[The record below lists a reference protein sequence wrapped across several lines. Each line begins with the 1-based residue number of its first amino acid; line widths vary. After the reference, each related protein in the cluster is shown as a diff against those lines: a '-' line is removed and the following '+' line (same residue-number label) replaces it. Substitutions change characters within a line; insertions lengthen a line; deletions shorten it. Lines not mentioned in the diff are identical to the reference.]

1 MLMYLDNLKR
11 VFLKRIGIILFV
23 GILCAAAL
31 VFEKNSSTDFVT
43 QSGSFLISEL
53 TKITDDKNKPPTSRI
68 DYNRIIHTNSNL
80 QRFLNATEKNKKFD
94 YHRINS
100 NWNTLSGVKKLD
112 WMRGHVRTSYYQG
125 GVLEFNFFI
134 DENEAKDV
142 DYLKK
147 NASAFMKAYVAQSEK
162 TIKSIQPKE
171 KIRIIDETIVL
182 PETKALPKEQILVK
196 YGIIGFILGALV
208 STMVFFVLTL
218 GKSRE

>member
-1 MLMYLDNLKR
+1 MLMYLNNLKN
-11 VFLKRIGIILFV
+11 VFFKRIGIIMLA
-23 GILCAAAL
+23 GIFCAAAL

-80 QRFLNATEKNKKFD
+80 QRFLNETEKNKKFD
-94 YHRINS
+94 YKKITGK
-100 NWNTLSGVKKLD
+100 WDTLSGVKKLE
-112 WMRGHVRTSYYQG
+112 WLRGHVRTSYSQG
-125 GVLEFNFFI
+125 GVLEFNFLI
-134 DENEAKDV
+134 DENEPKDV

-147 NASAFMKAYVAQSEK
+147 NASAFMKAYVAQSER

-208 STMVFFVLTL
+208 TTMAFFVLAL
-218 GKSRE
+218 GKNRE